1 MEPSRQLFLRHKEV
15 EFYSQKRMMGRG
27 HLSRRRASQRC
38 SVARTLR
45 RTRRGILDSDSFAL
59 SPVFR
64 VSVKDSLPM
73 SFRVSFTGTL
83 LVHTTFPFLF
93 LVILANESALGCIP
107 P

>member
-1 MEPSRQLFLRHKEV
+1 MAPSRQLFLGRKEV
-15 EFYSQKRMMGRG
+15 EFSSQKRMGRGRG
-27 HLSRRRASQRC
+27 HLSGRRASQRC
-38 SVARTLR
+38 SVARTLC
-45 RTRRGILDSDSFAL
+45 RTRRMHLDSISFAL

-64 VSVKDSLPM
+64 VSVKDLM
-73 SFRVSFTGTL
+73 SFRVSFTDTL